1 MAPWGKSLQYMS
13 EELSV
18 YPQDSHRRHVQRH
31 VSIYGPGAWQRAEKD
46 GSQSMLASQ
55 SHQNSRSLI
64 QRKMLPQKVN

>member
-1 MAPWGKSLQYMS
+1 MAPWGKRLQCMS

-18 YPQDSHRRHVQRH
+18 YPQHSHRRHVQRH

-55 SHQNSRSLI
+55 LI
-64 QRKMLPQKVN
+64 